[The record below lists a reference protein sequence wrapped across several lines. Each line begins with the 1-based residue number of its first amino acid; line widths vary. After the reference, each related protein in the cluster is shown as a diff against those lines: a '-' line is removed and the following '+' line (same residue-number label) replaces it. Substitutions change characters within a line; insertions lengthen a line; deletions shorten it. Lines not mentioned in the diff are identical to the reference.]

1 MNRVLEWRI
10 DVANTTITKEYL
22 ERAGWVRGPGDAAGT
37 FRWTW
42 RGVADVWIDQDGD
55 TFWVDSTYGQAVT
68 TPRQLEQLSVLLSDI
83 SQSHREPVTPD
94 RPAQVSPAV
103 AALNEAFARDPQ
115 AMHALLTNRIPC
127 NRDLAD
133 DPFVVVEVNRVLD
146 DAQTV
151 GALGLVNGVL
161 SATGQP
167 LVAAKYSDTGA
178 GPIRLL
184 GFCDYVPVP
193 A

>member
-1 MNRVLEWRI
+1 M
-10 DVANTTITKEYL
+10 ANTPITEEDLKT
-22 ERAGWVRGPGDAAGT
+22 AGWVSQAGERGER
-37 FRWTW
+37 RWTKASLP
-42 RGVADVWIDQDGD
+42 GVWVDDDGSGNL
-55 TFWVDSTYGQAVT
+55 WVDSEHGQAAAT
-68 TPRQLEQLSVLLSDI
+68 IGQLEGLAMLLSDI
-83 SQSHREPVTPD
+83 SQSYAEGGPR
-94 RPAQVSPAV
+94 VSRAT

-127 NRDLAD
+127 NRALAD

-178 GPIRLL
+178 GPIRLS
-184 GFCDYVPVP
+184 GFVDYVPMRT
-193 A
+193 